1 MRLFGRM
8 KPRRNRKARASIP
21 VGRDGLVPFEAI
33 VRRFHEIGSWRDAG
47 RTDEVV
53 LPQRLT
59 PEQIASWWDDPSSCD
74 IEGVDTAD
82 SAIYAVPPQVKGRS
96 RKALARIAVIAS
108 PEEAA
113 RIKRVM
119 ADAFTAQEL
128 ELMAEPPSLVISTR
142 SHLDDCTGYY
152 VRRQEGEPVPRIVL
166 EDGTTP
172 DGIVHELVH
181 HLRVLDGRTA
191 FPTKDRTLD
200 ANYSRMSKTRRDG
213 VVAKEEAETVA
224 ETVARTK
231 VDPVESGYY
240 SHVPGMDPRAA
251 YLRDQRIISG
261 SRALKGKEAILAAQQ
276 NFERSSIS
284 RAIISANR
292 KRGRRRCSG
301 GARSSSASRRTPR
314 GSPRQCATST
324 ATRGPPGCSTTAPP
338 ARSSS
343 SSTRTARRSGGPP
356 RCATARTRSSST
368 ARPRPTATSRSPARS
383 WT

>member
-8 KPRRNRKARASIP
+8 KPRAGKRKARASIP
-21 VGRDGLVPFEAI
+21 VGLDGFVPFEAI
-33 VRRFHEIGSWRDAG
+33 VRRFHEMGSWRDSE
-47 RTDEVV
+47 RTHEVV
-53 LPQRLT
+53 LPVRLT
-59 PEQIASWWDDPSSCD
+59 PEQIAGWWDDPSSCD
-74 IEGVDTAD
+74 IEGVDTLGAAVY
-82 SAIYAVPPQVKGRS
+82 SVPPEVRGRS
-96 RKALARIAVIAS
+96 RRALARIAVIAS

-119 ADAFTAQEL
+119 AEAFTAQEL
-128 ELMAEPPSLVISTR
+128 ELMAESPSLVISTQP
-142 SHLDDCTGYY
+142 HLDDCTGYY
-152 VRRQEGEPVPRIVL
+152 VRRQEGEPVPRIIL
-166 EDGTTP
+166 EEGTTP

-181 HLRVLDGRTA
+181 HLRALDGRTA
-191 FPTKDRTLD
+191 FPTKGRVLSPDY
-200 ANYSRMSKTRRDG
+200 AKMSKARRG
-213 VVAKEEAETVA
+213 EVVTKEEAETVA

-301 GARSSSASRRTPR
+301 GARSWSASRRTPP
-314 GSPRQCATST
+314 GSPRRSATGTST
-324 ATRGPPGCSTTAPP
+324 RGRPGCSTTA
-338 ARSSS
+338 ARAPSSS
-343 SSTRTARRSGGPP
+343 RSTRTARRGGGP
-356 RCATARTRSSST
+356 RTCATARTRSSST
-368 ARPRPTATSRSPARS
+368 GRPRPTAT
-383 WT
+383 